1 MTATVLIADDDRA
14 IRDSLSLAL
23 RLEGYS
29 VLLVDDGDTA
39 LHSLQASHVDV
50 VVIDISISR
59 CLDGLSAC
67 RAMRARND
75 RTPVLVLTART
86 RPSDQSASVAAGAD
100 DFLTKPFDFAELA
113 VRLKRPIA
121 EGRNS

>member
-50 VVIDISISR
+50 VVIDISMPR
-59 CLDGLSAC
+59 RLDGLSAC
-67 RAMRARND
+67 RAMRASND

-86 RPSDQSASVAAGAD
+86 RASDQSASVAAG

>member
-23 RLEGYS
+23 RLERYS

-39 LHSLQASHVDV
+39 LHSLQANHVDL
-50 VVIDISISR
+50 VVI
-59 CLDGLSAC
+59 GLSAC

-86 RPSDQSASVAAGAD
+86 RPSDQLASVAAG